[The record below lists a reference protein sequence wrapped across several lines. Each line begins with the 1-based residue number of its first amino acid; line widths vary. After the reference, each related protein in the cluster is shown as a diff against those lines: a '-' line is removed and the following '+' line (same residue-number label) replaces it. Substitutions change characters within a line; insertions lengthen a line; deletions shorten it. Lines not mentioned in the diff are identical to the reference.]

1 MRVVLLH
8 APRSV
13 ERNEM
18 RVERFEK
25 HALNYSALCSRTIN
39 RITNSKLTIMNRN
52 YHNCEM
58 VKVDQNEFDEIMSN
72 RVTMLSS
79 LEEWTL
85 ENIRTFIFRLVGKH
99 NSCFCDGC
107 LYLDINKSGH
117 NDCVFLVRGE
127 HGLLS
132 YYVDEENNM
141 YMMRFLN

>member
-1 MRVVLLH
+1 
-8 APRSV
+8 
-13 ERNEM
+13 
-18 RVERFEK
+18 
-25 HALNYSALCSRTIN
+25 
-39 RITNSKLTIMNRN
+39 MNRN
-52 YHNCEM
+52 YRQCEM
-58 VKVDQNEFDEIMSN
+58 VKVDQNDFDEIMSK

-85 ENIRTFIFRLVGKH
+85 ASIRICVFGLVGK
-99 NSCFCDGC
+99 NNACFCDGC

-141 YMMRFLN
+141 YMMRFLD